1 MTDIYKENILEH
13 YKNPRNFGSL
23 KKPTNSGSFNNPL
36 CGDVIIVDI
45 VIKAKKII
53 DIKFRGEGCAI
64 SVASASILFDY
75 LKGKDHGILKKIN
88 KQFMEKLI
96 NVKISEGR
104 AKCLMLSVNAV
115 NKIINSKK

>member
-53 DIKFRGEGCAI
+53 DIKFRGDGCAI
-64 SVASASILFDY
+64 SVSSSSMLYEF
-75 LKGKDHGILKKIN
+75 LKGRDTKILKKIN

-104 AKCLMLSVNAV
+104 VKCLMLPVNTI
-115 NKIINSKK
+115 NKIINPKK

>member
-23 KKPTNSGSFNNPL
+23 KKPSHSGAFNNPL
-36 CGDVIIVDI
+36 CGDSIIVDFI
-45 VIKAKKII
+45 MSKGKIE
-53 DIKFRGEGCAI
+53 DIKFRGSGCAI
-64 SVASASILFDY
+64 SIASASMFYAYI
-75 LKGKDHGILKKIN
+75 KGKNKNILNKVN

-104 AKCLMLSVNAV
+104 VKCLMLSVNAV

>member
-23 KKPTNSGSFNNPL
+23 KKPTSSGSFNNPL

-53 DIKFRGEGCAI
+53 NIKFRGEGCAI
-64 SVASASILFDY
+64 SVASSSMFYDFI
-75 LKGKDHGILKKIN
+75 KGKNCKVLEKID

-104 AKCLMLSVNAV
+104 VKCLMLPVSAI
-115 NKIINSKK
+115 NKILNNKK

>member
-53 DIKFRGEGCAI
+53 DIKFRGDGCAI
-64 SVASASILFDY
+64 SVSSSSMLYEF
-75 LKGKDHGILKKIN
+75 LKGRDTKILKKIN

-104 AKCLMLSVNAV
+104 VKCLMLSVKAV
-115 NKIINSKK
+115 FYGIK

>member
-1 MTDIYKENILEH
+1 MTVIYKENILEH
-13 YKNPRNFGSL
+13 YKNPKNSGSI

-36 CGDVIIVDI
+36 CGDVILVDI

-64 SVASASILFDY
+64 SVASSSILFDY
-75 LKGKDHGILKKIN
+75 LIGKDQSIFKKID

-104 AKCLMLSVNAV
+104 VKCLMLPVNTL
-115 NKIINSKK
+115 NNILNI